1 LRGRLFYLFHRFIK
15 DIRSEIPHEL
25 VPTILNSIGDLV
37 VLNVELPEPD
47 SPGIDPLEN
56 AVNTPSL
63 FDSQLYLFETVGTL
77 LSLLSGVQ
85 VEQAV
90 LLQTI
95 TNPLLTAL
103 SETLQIQMIGPQ
115 DVLPVLKVHHL
126 IRALGNISKGF
137 PDAPVP
143 TPQNYTPPV
152 WISVFDQVAEAVLV
166 SLATMSGWKVVR
178 EATRFA
184 FTRIIAAA
192 GPATTKYIPT
202 LMGRML
208 ASCQPDELVEFIQF
222 LGLVVHR
229 LQLEVFDVL
238 DELVGPLHNHMASLV
253 SQPIDGTDARLEHVQ
268 TMKAYLDLLVN
279 IMTGRLYVVFV
290 SPRNKSLVE
299 SLCQFGLT
307 VAGDSS
313 DPPSQRVAWTLLA
326 RLTTHFGRTETQA
339 DLAAKER
346 AGSGKPVDD
355 ANHSIPGYEMF
366 VYDRLIP
373 LVFELPNRPGFNLKD
388 AQTLQ
393 VLGECGT
400 LLAATRKARGQEV
413 VDFFT
418 NVFLP
423 SQNWPPET
431 ISNFVVQLTA
441 QDTKGFKKYWT
452 DFVRSS
458 LSASQS
464 R

>member
-1 LRGRLFYLFHRFIK
+1 
-15 DIRSEIPHEL
+15 
-25 VPTILNSIGDLV
+25 
-37 VLNVELPEPD
+37 
-47 SPGIDPLEN
+47 
-56 AVNTPSL
+56 
-63 FDSQLYLFETVGTL
+63 
-77 LSLLSGVQ
+77 
-85 VEQAV
+85 
-90 LLQTI
+90 
-95 TNPLLTAL
+95 
-103 SETLQIQMIGPQ
+103 
-115 DVLPVLKVHHL
+115 
-126 IRALGNISKGF
+126 
-137 PDAPVP
+137 
-143 TPQNYTPPV
+143 
-152 WISVFDQVAEAVLV
+152 
-166 SLATMSGWKVVR
+166 
-178 EATRFA
+178 
-184 FTRIIAAA
+184 
-192 GPATTKYIPT
+192 
-202 LMGRML
+202 
-208 ASCQPDELVEFIQF
+208 
-222 LGLVVHR
+222 
-229 LQLEVFDVL
+229 
-238 DELVGPLHNHMASLV
+238 
-253 SQPIDGTDARLEHVQ
+253 
-268 TMKAYLDLLVN
+268 
-279 IMTGRLYVVFV
+279 
-290 SPRNKSLVE
+290 
-299 SLCQFGLT
+299 LT

-393 VLGECGT
+393 VRVLLYSALFFSLITEIKVLGECGT

-423 SQNWPPET
+423 SQNWPPEA

-458 LSASQS
+458 VSASQS